1 MRTRQHALLKTYA
14 MNAPIAAST
23 LAQKDVANHF
33 HPYTN
38 LRAIE
43 KEAPLIIV
51 EGDGIEVI
59 DDAGKRYIE
68 GMSGLWCASLGF
80 SEKRLADAAHRQMNV
95 LPYYHSFSGKAHNVV
110 AEVSEK
116 LISLAPTPSL
126 REGRVIFANSG
137 SEAND
142 TAVKL
147 VRYYHNAI
155 GQPQK
160 KKIIARVRGYHG
172 VTLAT
177 ASLSGI
183 PAMHQHFDLP
193 MEGVLRTTCPHPYQ
207 FAKDDESPEQFAT
220 RCAEELEALILSE
233 GAETIGAFIAE
244 PVQGAGGV
252 IVPPPTYFEKIQR
265 VLKKYDILFIADEV
279 ITGFGRTGNL
289 FGTDTYQLEPDMLTT
304 AKMITS
310 AYAPFSALYVS
321 GKIYQACADASAG
334 VGVFGHGYTY
344 SGHPLGCAIALETLK
359 IYEERDIIGHVRN
372 VAPALQ
378 AGLQHYADHPL
389 VGNVRG
395 VGLIG
400 AIELAEN
407 PKTRTPFDPKRAVGA
422 HLVRRAQAHGLILR
436 VMAGDAIAFS
446 PPLIIDE
453 KQIAELVKRFGRA
466 LDDTMQWLRA

>member
-1 MRTRQHALLKTYA
+1 
-14 MNAPIAAST
+14 MNAST
-23 LAQKDVANHF
+23 TPSVATSTGALAKKDVANHF

-43 KEAPLIIV
+43 KDAPLMIV
-51 EGDGIEVI
+51 AGDGIEVI

-68 GMSGLWCASLGF
+68 GMAGLWCASLGF
-80 SEKRLADAAHRQMNV
+80 SEKRLGEAAKRQMDV

-116 LISLAPTPSL
+116 LMSLAPTQAL

-142 TAVKL
+142 TAFKL

-155 GQPQK
+155 GKPLK
-160 KKIIARVRGYHG
+160 KKIIARGKGYHG
-172 VTLAT
+172 VTVAS

-183 PAMHQHFDLP
+183 PTMHQHFDLP
-193 MEGVLRTTCPHPYQ
+193 IDGVLRVGCPHPYQ
-207 FAKDDESPEQFAT
+207 FAKDGETPEQFAI
-220 RCAEELEALILSE
+220 RLAEELEALILAE
-233 GAETIGAFIAE
+233 GPDTIGGFIAE

-252 IVPPPTYFEKIQR
+252 IVPPPTYFEKIQPI
-265 VLKKYDILFIADEV
+265 LKKYEILFIADEV

-289 FGTDTYQLEPDMLTT
+289 FGTQTYNLEPDLLTT

-310 AYAPFSALYVS
+310 AYVPFSALYVS
-321 GKIYQACADASAG
+321 GKIYQACADASAS

-359 IYEERDIIGHVRN
+359 IYEERNIVGHVRD
-372 VAPALQ
+372 VAPAFQ
-378 AGLQHYADHPL
+378 RGLQQFVGHPI
-389 VGNVRG
+389 VGDVRG

-400 AIELAEN
+400 AIELAES
-407 PKTRTPFDPKRAVGA
+407 PKARKPFDAKRGVGA
-422 HLVRRAQAHGLILR
+422 YLVRRAQEHGLILR
-436 VMAGDAIAFS
+436 VMGGDIIAFS
-446 PPLIIDE
+446 PPLIITE
-453 KQIAELVKRFGRA
+453 AEIAEMMKRFA
-466 LDDTMQWLRA
+466 LALEDTVAWLKVNG

>member
-1 MRTRQHALLKTYA
+1 
-14 MNAPIAAST
+14 MNAPINAST
-23 LAQKDVANHF
+23 LAKKDVANHF

-43 KEAPLIIV
+43 KDAPLIIV

-68 GMSGLWCASLGF
+68 GMAGLWCASLGF
-80 SEKRLADAAHRQMNV
+80 SEKRLADAAKRQMDV

-116 LISLAPTPSL
+116 LISLAPTQAL
-126 REGRVIFANSG
+126 RDGRVIFANSG

-155 GQPQK
+155 GKPKK
-160 KKIIARVRGYHG
+160 KKIIARGKGYHG
-172 VTLAT
+172 VTLAS

-183 PAMHQHFDLP
+183 PTMHQHFDLP
-193 MEGVLRTTCPHPYQ
+193 MDGVLRTLCPHPYQ
-207 FAKDDESPEQFAT
+207 FANDGETPEQFAT
-220 RCAEELEALILSE
+220 RCAEELEALILKE

-252 IVPPPTYFEKIQR
+252 IVPPPTYFEKIQPI
-265 VLKKYDILFIADEV
+265 LKKYEILFIADEV
-279 ITGFGRTGNL
+279 ITGFGRTGNR
-289 FGTDTYQLEPDMLTT
+289 FGSDTYKLEPDMLTT

-310 AYAPFSALYVS
+310 AYVPFSALYVS
-321 GKIYQACADASAG
+321 GKIYQACADASAS

-344 SGHPLGCAIALETLK
+344 SGHPLGCAVALETLK
-359 IYEERDIIGHVRN
+359 IYEERDIVGHVQR

-378 AGLQHYADHPL
+378 NRLRAYKSHPL
-389 VGNVRG
+389 IGDTRG

-400 AIELAEN
+400 AVELAED
-407 PKTRTPFDPKRAVGA
+407 KAARKPFDPKRGVGA
-422 HLVRRAQAHGLILR
+422 YLVRRAQEHGLILR
-436 VMAGDAIAFS
+436 VMAGDIIAFS
-446 PPLIIDE
+446 PPLVITE
-453 KQIAELVKRFGRA
+453 AQIEELLRRFERA
-466 LDDTMQWLRA
+466 LEDTQKWLKA